1 MAVDLSLRT
10 GQPID
15 IGFIQN
21 GLNQCTRNPSL
32 TEFGTDGL
40 TPVAALDP
48 HAYIGLCITGIRLP
62 ALLSQ
67 TADHIVDDKGIKTA
81 LQQFPLQFKRTVL
94 TACQQAHRDLLDLRC
109 VGFILLRLRLP
120 MPSQNVTAG
129 LFFEG

>member
-15 IGFIQN
+15 IGFIQH
-21 GLNQCTRNPSL
+21 GLNQCTRNPAL
-32 TEFGTDGL
+32 TEFGTDGF

-48 HAYIGLCITGIRLP
+48 HAYISLCITGIRLP
-62 ALLSQ
+62 ALFGQS
-67 TADHIVDDKGIKTA
+67 ADHIVDDTGIKTT
-81 LQQFPLQFKRTVL
+81 LREFSLQFERTML
-94 TACQQAHRDLLDLRC
+94 TAGQQAHRDLLDLRC

-129 LFFEG
+129 LFFER